1 MCHFVRSLKS
11 SGSASSTNLLWAFP
25 ETSDLTSA
33 LHRHQKEEL
42 RSVQNAHLPFLCT
55 SSMRPPWRAWLV
67 QVMCLAAEA
76 SGEVAAA
83 LHEATDGD
91 VENLSKSSEDSTQS
105 LTPSDQTEQGN
116 PPEDSLDRIQTS
128 SLEPVHEPSGA
139 QAGLVDD
146 IPEDQLEKELMTPS
160 DSQVAG
166 VCGASSADSANCIAP
181 SSISHQVTEAA
192 SKEETPAQ
200 PPDLPTVS
208 APVLPPPQPPAAPPP
223 APPAPAPPLPQSVD
237 PEAEGYAFNDR
248 QAWLSIGKRTES
260 ELERRM
266 RLAME
271 DEVKMEALHSAEV
284 LEHQQQSIHHESWAY
299 YEGDLMRMAHRKLL
313 GLGLSMVSFC
323 LVYVGAFQI
332 LWARATEKIT
342 RK

>member
-1 MCHFVRSLKS
+1 
-11 SGSASSTNLLWAFP
+11 
-25 ETSDLTSA
+25 
-33 LHRHQKEEL
+33 
-42 RSVQNAHLPFLCT
+42 
-55 SSMRPPWRAWLV
+55 MRPPWRAWLV